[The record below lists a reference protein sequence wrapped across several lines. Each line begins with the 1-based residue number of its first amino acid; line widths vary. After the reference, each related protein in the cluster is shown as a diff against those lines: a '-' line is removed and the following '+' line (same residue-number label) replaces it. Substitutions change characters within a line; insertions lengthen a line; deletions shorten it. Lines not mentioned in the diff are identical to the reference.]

1 LEQAGKVLETEAI
14 SMNTWKAYNAA
25 LERYCKF
32 CAKQGVPPFEGPK
45 GVRVLRWGRGDGQH
59 LVEHSMF
66 LWLTSLGLEED
77 IQWATVNNYYTAMR
91 RYELDHG
98 TMGLPLRSRK
108 FKSLTEGIKRRK
120 GTASRANKEL
130 VHTRLPFTMEL
141 LWKIEQKC
149 MSDQKPRSYEDRL
162 FLAAAATGI
171 GGLLRPSEFLCVG
184 PTQRVEAKLLIGDLK
199 FYSSLGSEQELSILH
214 AVRNISKVHH
224 CILRLKCSKTDQGK
238 LGADVMLANK
248 VVEVLLD
255 YLRSH
260 PNTSNRNNMLFVH
273 RDNSNLTKNELVAK
287 MRHHL
292 RTLGM
297 SEDRIKRFKGQSFRK
312 GGAQSIENAPSKNK
326 DADLEPANQSAV
338 MKLMGRWKSDAHR
351 FYHSM
356 DKNKYAAAS
365 LLGKGHTSN

>member
-1 LEQAGKVLETEAI
+1 
-14 SMNTWKAYNAA
+14 
-25 LERYCKF
+25 
-32 CAKQGVPPFEGPK
+32 
-45 GVRVLRWGRGDGQH
+45 
-59 LVEHSMF
+59 
-66 LWLTSLGLEED
+66 LGLEED
-77 IQWATVNNYYTAMR
+77 IQWATVINYYTAMR

-120 GTASRANKEL
+120 GTARRANKEVL
-130 VHTRLPFTMEL
+130 HSRLPFTMDL

-149 MSDQKPRSYEDRL
+149 MAEQKLRSFDDRL

-171 GGLLRPSEFLCVG
+171 GGLLRPNEFVFVG
-184 PTQRVEAKLLIGDLK
+184 PTQRIEAKLLIGDLG
-199 FYSSLGSEQELSILH
+199 FYGALGSEQEISITQ
-214 AVRNISKVHH
+214 AVRDFSKVHH

-238 LGADVMLANK
+238 QGADVMLANK

-255 YLRSH
+255 YLRCH
-260 PNTSNRNNMLFVH
+260 PNINNKDNVLFVH
-273 RDNSNLTKNELVAK
+273 RDNSCLTKMELVAE
-287 MRHHL
+287 MRRHL

-312 GGAQSIENAPSKNK
+312 GGAQSIENAPSKSK

-351 FYHSM
+351 LYHSM

-365 LLGKGHTSN
+365 VLGRGHTGN